1 MRGLFYFL
9 KDAAPAHNCKTARLF
24 LKKKKNALSIKD
36 ALSSPDLNPIENLL
50 GAIKRI
56 LQKETINS
64 KEELKKNF
72 FLEIWESFPQLS
84 IDRLVSSFNRRLR
97 LLISQ
102 NEKSIIYLLRTSL
115 YDIAPFQFPNKNFLK
130 FYDLAELYVPDVNDE
145 TVEFLNKRQY
155 KTDEDILLLQQKK
168 DGMSFY

>member
-1 MRGLFYFL
+1 MQHLLIIVRQLDYFS
-9 KDAAPAHNCKTARLF
+9 
-24 LKKKKNALSIKD
+24 KKNALSIKD
-36 ALSSPDLNPIENLL
+36 ALSSPDLNPIEHLL

-64 KEELKKNF
+64 KEE
-72 FLEIWESFPQLS
+72 
-84 IDRLVSSFNRRLR
+84 
-97 LLISQ
+97 
-102 NEKSIIYLLRTSL
+102 LLRTSL

-145 TVEFLNKRQY
+145 TVEFLTKRQY